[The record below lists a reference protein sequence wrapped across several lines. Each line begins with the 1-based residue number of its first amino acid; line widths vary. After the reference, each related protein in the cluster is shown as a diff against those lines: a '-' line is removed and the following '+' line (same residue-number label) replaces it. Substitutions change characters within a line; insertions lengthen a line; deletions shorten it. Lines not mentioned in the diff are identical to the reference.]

1 MNFDTLKAKL
11 PEHAKDIKLNLERV
25 LSPEGAPDLSAEQIY
40 GIALAS
46 AYATRQSELILL
58 MVDALKE
65 SVPPTILIA
74 AETATIIMAMNNI
87 YYRFTHLA
95 SDKSYLSMPVNLRM
109 NAIANS
115 GVKQIDFE
123 LYSLAISAINGCGLC
138 IDAHVRK
145 LEQEG
150 ISKLGIQSSI
160 RIAAVINAAAMAL
173 SLKQAHA

>member
-1 MNFDTLKAKL
+1 
-11 PEHAKDIKLNLERV
+11 
-25 LSPEGAPDLSAEQIY
+25 
-40 GIALAS
+40 
-46 AYATRQSELILL
+46 
-58 MVDALKE
+58 
-65 SVPPTILIA
+65 
-74 AETATIIMAMNNI
+74 
-87 YYRFTHLA
+87 
-95 SDKSYLSMPVNLRM
+95 M